1 MKYYRF
7 LCLKLNL
14 LLYLCCWKRPGAF
27 SRTFKALRDAFL
39 LLPPPCEEPELL
51 LPDLSLPS
59 PPWLALGPSRC
70 WPAPRRRPSWR
81 LSLDIELCWMVGRW
95 ENNVRG
101 QRFPVVRVDGK
112 TCQINTWQW
121 GQPNRAGRLL
131 GIRDDWRRGQPIIE
145 PYCGNDVRPCQS
157 RAVQCGSNVG
167 SVFCGWDLKLSA
179 IATMRIEIWLIPQ
192 CVKSSADSRKPK

>member
-1 MKYYRF
+1 MKF
-7 LCLKLNL
+7 AAVF
-14 LLYLCCWKRPGAF
+14 CCWKRPGAF

-95 ENNVRG
+95 EKSVHG

-121 GQPNRAGRLL
+121 GQPNGAGSRL
-131 GIRDDWRRGQPIIE
+131 GIRVWLTTGPANYLTVLWNRRAPQPIA
-145 PYCGNDVRPCQS
+145 YSAMWVNCRVCFLWAGLK
-157 RAVQCGSNVG
+157 AVCHSNHEDRDLVDS
-167 SVFCGWDLKLSA
+167 SVSQVTRRQQETKVEVSLPSN
-179 IATMRIEIWLIPQ
+179 
-192 CVKSSADSRKPK
+192 

>member
-1 MKYYRF
+1 MNF
-7 LCLKLNL
+7 AAVF
-14 LLYLCCWKRPGAF
+14 CCWKRPGDF
-27 SRTFKALRDAFL
+27 SCTFKAPRDAFL

-95 ENNVRG
+95 EKSVRG

-121 GQPNRAGRLL
+121 GQPNRAGSRL
-131 GIRDDWRRGQPIIE
+131 GIRVWLTAGLTNYLTVLWKRRVPQPIT
-145 PYCGNDVRPCQS
+145 Y
-157 RAVQCGSNVG
+157 RAMWVKRRVCFLWAGLKAVCHSNHEAR
-167 SVFCGWDLKLSA
+167 DL
-179 IATMRIEIWLIPQ
+179 
-192 CVKSSADSRKPK
+192 VDSSESQVIRRQQETKVEMSLPSK